1 MTKYNEKEITNLIF
15 DLEEQLN
22 IEKCW
27 IEIAQIIMENDENTT
42 ANLWLVIDTISKKNT
57 EIYEIYENFIEKF
70 HNSIIT

>member
-1 MTKYNEKEITNLIF
+1 MINLIF

-27 IEIAQIIMENDENTT
+27 IEIAQTIMESDENTPT
-42 ANLWLVIDTISKKNT
+42 NLWLVIETISKKNT

-70 HNSIIT
+70 RNYI